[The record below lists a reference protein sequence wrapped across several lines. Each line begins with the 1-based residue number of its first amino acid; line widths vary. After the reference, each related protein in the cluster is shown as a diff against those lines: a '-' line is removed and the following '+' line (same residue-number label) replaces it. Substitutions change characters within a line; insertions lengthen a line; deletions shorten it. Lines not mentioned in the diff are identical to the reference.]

1 MTYIMNKQQT
11 LPSKIGHFLI
21 TVIIFISL
29 TAPASFAQA
38 SEDNL
43 KMSGWIPQ
51 GKDKQGIS
59 SATKNIKKLDTAY
72 LFVYEVDSK
81 GKIISKTDLKSKE
94 WKKFISLAEKE
105 EVEVIPTIAW
115 FDGVH
120 IHETLSSKSKRKAHI
135 KQITDLVKKGGYD
148 GVNIDY
154 EQKQSKTIKDFSV
167 FLQELNKALGS
178 KLLTCA
184 IEARTPPE
192 SLWKEVPDKLEYA
205 NDYKAIGKYCD
216 RVEIMA
222 YDQQRADIKLNE
234 KRAGLP
240 YMPVADKEWV
250 EKVLKLAL
258 NDLPEEKVYL
268 GIPTYGRVWDVQVAP
283 NWYKG
288 YTKAATLN
296 LPRLN
301 ELSKEYKTEQG
312 RAASGEKVFTYFPTT
327 SVYKILTAMPTSK
340 DVPKGYENAGKALA
354 FADTTKQ
361 EVTVRFATFSDAEAA
376 KDKIILAK
384 KYKIGGVAFFKID
397 GEEDQGIWDLK

>member
-1 MTYIMNKQQT
+1 M
-11 LPSKIGHFLI
+11 
-21 TVIIFISL
+21 
-29 TAPASFAQA
+29 
-38 SEDNL
+38 
-43 KMSGWIPQ
+43 
-51 GKDKQGIS
+51 
-59 SATKNIKKLDTAY
+59 
-72 LFVYEVDSK
+72 
-81 GKIISKTDLKSKE
+81 
-94 WKKFISLAEKE
+94 
-105 EVEVIPTIAW
+105 
-115 FDGVH
+115 
-120 IHETLSSKSKRKAHI
+120 
-135 KQITDLVKKGGYD
+135 
-148 GVNIDY
+148 
-154 EQKQSKTIKDFSV
+154 
-167 FLQELNKALGS
+167 
-178 KLLTCA
+178 
-184 IEARTPPE
+184 
-192 SLWKEVPDKLEYA
+192 PDKLEYA

-354 FADTTKQ
+354 FADATKQ